1 MKLTAMTAKMKSPVI
16 PRNMRWHAGSLI
28 RILARGQ
35 DNRGEMTGIESIV
48 QRGLEPPPH
57 AHTREDEAVLVMEG
71 DVEFT
76 IGRRRVRPQ
85 RGEWVFLPRGVR
97 HSFTL
102 RSEHAQML
110 TMYTPSGIETF
121 FEALSEPAE
130 DETIPAGSLS
140 YDNMFDLEYIMHV
153 GRQFGLRFCP
163 SKRSR
168 GEVARAA
175 AA

>member
-1 MKLTAMTAKMKSPVI
+1 MDSPVI

-28 RILARGQ
+28 RILSTGPQ
-35 DNRGEMTGIESIV
+35 SGGEMAGVECIV

-57 AHTREDEAVLVMEG
+57 VHTREDEAVLVMEG

-76 IGRRRVRPQ
+76 IGRKRVRPA
-85 RGEWVFLPRGVR
+85 RGEWVFLPRGIR
-97 HSFTL
+97 HSFSL

-110 TMYTPSGIETF
+110 MMYTPSGIEMF
-121 FEALSEPAE
+121 FEVLSEPAE
-130 DETIPAGSLS
+130 DQVIPASSLS

-153 GRQFGLRFCP
+153 GRQFGVRYCPAKP
-163 SKRSR
+163 SKTM
-168 GEVARAA
+168 ARAA

>member
-1 MKLTAMTAKMKSPVI
+1 MRVKAPYATIESPVI

-28 RILARGQ
+28 ATLASGCETGG
-35 DNRGEMTGIESIV
+35 DMTGIECIV

-57 AHTREDEAVLVMEG
+57 VHTREDEAVFVMEG

-76 IGRRRVRPQ
+76 IGRKRVRPE

-97 HSFTL
+97 HSFAL
-102 RSEHAQML
+102 RSEHAHLLM
-110 TMYTPSGIETF
+110 MYTPSGIEKF

-130 DETIPAGSLS
+130 DEIIPAGSLS
-140 YDNMFDLEYIMHV
+140 YDSLFDMEYIMHV
-153 GRQFGLRFCP
+153 GRQFGLKFYPAKPARTGF
-163 SKRSR
+163 
-168 GEVARAA
+168 ARAA